1 MHPPRVSLLRFTNE
15 LVLPLTFFL
24 LTLFILASPYR
35 ACALTPDS
43 NGRYTIITSAD
54 LIEFNER
61 INGIKGN
68 PIPLSADVLL
78 SADIDLSDANGKPM
92 DWTPIS
98 GDYDNPY
105 TGTFDGAGHS
115 VKGYEI
121 TKTVGDGYA
130 GFFSYIGEK
139 DGKKGVVRGLTVEG
153 GVKITSVTGNAN
165 AVKAGAIAG
174 LNKGTIESC
183 RSTAA
188 VIVNVNGKTNHA
200 GGVAGQNDGEI
211 IDCAATGGVS
221 AENSNAENNIG
232 GISGW
237 NDSGTI
243 TSCLNDGPVAAKGD
257 SSNYAGGIAGKNNG
271 KIYNSA
277 SRTPASASGKKDN
290 QAGGIAAQSGGKIE
304 NCANLGDISVSADA
318 ADQPNNAGGIVG
330 NTSGSGNLTIGSCA
344 NSGRVT
350 LTVVNNNQS
359 FRGGVLGNDTGK
371 NATIENC
378 AWLEGTAEHGVGS
391 DTSNTKA
398 KKLNENDMKN
408 AVTTLTAQTAARRI
422 AVNNGSTTITL
433 ITLPGT
439 PETGKYSN
447 YVKNAQAETANSDII
462 TIGKSEID
470 SSGKITVT
478 AKSNIGDAAV
488 ALSADLCASD
498 FSNPGGAVTS
508 QRACSFTRA
517 IEVVTPIAVT
527 GVEISSNDITLEGF
541 GRTAQLSAR
550 VKPDNATNQEIVW
563 SSSNPGIAK
572 VDENGNVTSNSPGTA
587 TIWAAASEN
596 QNISADCKVTVSE
609 VKITSITLNNKDF
622 PNGKISLHVGEQ
634 FTAPAFFTPAW
645 ATNRDIEWIG
655 DASVISLDRVEKTEK
670 GETATFTAIKEG
682 KTTVKAK
689 TKDGTV
695 ESWNTL
701 EITVLKPTV
710 WVDRIELSKEAMRL
724 QSGEHEKLTAAI
736 YPEEASDKRI
746 KWTSSSESVAT
757 VSENGEVVAHNPGQT
772 VVTAKALGAK
782 EGTVVLAGCIVT
794 VTAPP
799 VPVELVTISP
809 LGRTLKI
816 GDTFQFTAEILPK
829 NASYKG
835 VTWKSDDEKVATV
848 DANGKVTAVE
858 VGFAAIT
865 VTTDDGLKTAE
876 AAVSVN
882 RVYTSGSGCAA
893 GVGALALFALLP
905 LLLKK
910 RRPTK

>member
-1 MHPPRVSLLRFTNE
+1 MHPPPAKFNKVY
-15 LVLPLTFFL
+15 LTRLFL
-24 LTLFILASPYR
+24 LSILALFILASPYR

-43 NGRYTIITSAD
+43 DGRYTIDTSAD

-61 INGIKGN
+61 INGIKGD
-68 PIPLSADVLL
+68 PIPLSADALL
-78 SADIDLSDANGKPM
+78 TADIDLSDANGKPM
-92 DWTPIS
+92 DWMPIS

-165 AVKAGAIAG
+165 TVKAGAVAG
-174 LNKGTIESC
+174 LNEGTIEDC
-183 RSTAA
+183 RSAAA
-188 VIVNVNGKTNHA
+188 VIVSTDRSANNA
-200 GGVAGQNDGEI
+200 GGIAGKN
-211 IDCAATGGVS
+211 
-221 AENSNAENNIG
+221 EN
-232 GISGW
+232 
-237 NDSGTI
+237 SGTI
-243 TSCLNDGPVAAKGD
+243 TSCLNDGPVAARGG
-257 SSNYAGGIAGKNNG
+257 SSSNTGNYAGGIAGING
-271 KIYNSA
+271 GAIYNCA
-277 SRTPASASGKKDN
+277 SRTTASASDGMQN
-290 QAGGIAAQSGGKIE
+290 FAGGITAQSGGKIE
-304 NCANLGDISVSADA
+304 NCANLGAISVSANV

-330 NTSGSGNLTIGSCA
+330 ETLGSSNSPEIRHCA
-344 NSGRVT
+344 NRGSVT
-350 LTVVNNNQS
+350 LAVVNNNQS

-398 KKLNENDMKN
+398 KKLDKNDMEN
-408 AVTTLTAQTAARRI
+408 AVTTLTARTAARRI
-422 AVNNGSTTITL
+422 AVNGGSTTITF

-439 PETGKYSN
+439 PVTYGNNVRNSR
-447 YVKNAQAETANSDII
+447 ASTNSDII

-488 ALSADLCASD
+488 ALSADLYVSD
-498 FSNPGGAVTS
+498 FNHPDKIILPPPPFT
-508 QRACSFTRA
+508 CSFTRA
-517 IEVVTPIAVT
+517 IEVVNPIAVT
-527 GVEISSNDITLEGF
+527 GVEISSKDITLEGF

-572 VDENGNVTSNSPGTA
+572 VDENGNVTSKSHGTA

-596 QNISADCKVTVSE
+596 KSISDDCRVTVSE
-609 VKITSITLNNKDF
+609 VKTLSIMLNIEGSAD
-622 PNGKISLHVGEQ
+622 GKKSLHVGEQ
-634 FTAPAFFTPAW
+634 FTASARFVPDN
-645 ATNRDIEWIG
+645 ATNRKLDWLIG
-655 DASVISLDRVEKTEK
+655 DSSVISLDRVEEIEK
-670 GETATFTAIKEG
+670 GEAATFTALKAGET
-682 KTTVKAK
+682 TTV
-689 TKDGTV
+689 DV
-695 ESWNTL
+695 ENKYSNKKGIPTL
-701 EITVLKPTV
+701 NITVLKPTV

-858 VGFAAIT
+858 VGFATIT

-876 AAVSVN
+876 ATVSVN
-882 RVYTSGSGCAA
+882 RLYSSGSGCAA